1 MKLKPMDCH
10 VNKKSGLTL
19 VEMTLVIATI
29 ALLVGFG
36 LPAVRSLV
44 HSFESQSGTRSMISA
59 ALSSARAMAVRNQ
72 RYTGVRFQKLCRSR
86 DPLDPLIGAVDAPQ
100 YMIFIVH
107 EEPKHM
113 GGMAIGFRAVEG
125 LEPVKLPD
133 TVAVMDISQLAGDA
147 DIDEGRE
154 LNDASAFS
162 IVFSPSGKLVVREV
176 RVRNRDGHSLPS
188 NDSGSNKMSLDQ
200 VFNSALNITQYG
212 RGMFIQDDYS
222 VRNLSPGNEA
232 DYGLGKEMSR
242 TSFVI
247 CDRLRLTELF
257 HRKQVW
263 SEYLSKLSGEDVVYV
278 SPHTGTLISSE

>member
-1 MKLKPMDCH
+1 MDCRAH
-10 VNKKSGLTL
+10 NKGGLTL

-36 LPAVRSLV
+36 LPALRSLV

-86 DPLDPLIGAVDAPQ
+86 DPQNPLIGVVDAPQ

-107 EEPKHM
+107 EEPKNM
-113 GGMAIGFRAVEG
+113 GGLAIGFKAVEG

-133 TVAVMDISQLAGDA
+133 TVGVLDLSQLTADS
-147 DIDEGRE
+147 DIDEDRE

-176 RVRNRDGHSLPS
+176 RVRNRDGYSLPS
-188 NDSGSNKMSLDQ
+188 NASGSSKVSLDQ
-200 VFNSALNITQYG
+200 VFNSAVNITEYG

-222 VRNLSPGNEA
+222 ARNPAPGNA
-232 DYGLGKEMSR
+232 VDYGLGREMSR

-247 CDRLRLTELF
+247 CDHPRFAALF
-257 HRKQVW
+257 RRKVAW
-263 SEYLSKLSGEDVVYV
+263 SEYLSKLSGDEVVYV
-278 SPHTGTLISSE
+278 SPHTGTLISSK

>member
-1 MKLKPMDCH
+1 M
-10 VNKKSGLTL
+10 TL

-36 LPAVRSLV
+36 LPALRSLV

-72 RYTGVRFQKLCRSR
+72 KYTGVRFQKLCRSR
-86 DPLDPLIGAVDAPQ
+86 DPLDPLIGVVDAPQ
-100 YMIFIVH
+100 YMIFVVL
-107 EEPKHM
+107 EEPKNM
-113 GGMAIGFRAVEG
+113 GGLAIGFRAVEG

-133 TVAVMDISQLAGDA
+133 TVGVLDISQLADDP
-147 DIDEGRE
+147 DIDEDFE

-162 IVFSPSGKLVVREV
+162 IIFSPSGKLVVHEI
-176 RVRNRDGHSLPS
+176 RVRNRNGISLPD
-188 NDSGSNKMSLDQ
+188 NDGGSNKASLDQ
-200 VFNSALNITQYG
+200 IFNSALNITEYG

-222 VRNLSPGNEA
+222 DRNPSPGNGA

-247 CDRLRLTELF
+247 CDRQRLADLF
-257 HRKQVW
+257 RKRLLW
-263 SEYLSKLSGEDVVYV
+263 SEYLSKLSGQDVVYV

>member
-1 MKLKPMDCH
+1 MNCQAH
-10 VNKKSGLTL
+10 NKGGLTL
-19 VEMTLVIATI
+19 IEMTLVIATI

-36 LPAVRSLV
+36 LPALRSLV

-72 RYTGVRFQKLCRSR
+72 KYTGVRFQKLCRSR
-86 DPLDPLIGAVDAPQ
+86 DSQNPLIGVVDAPQ

-107 EEPKHM
+107 EEPKNI
-113 GGMAIGFRAVEG
+113 GGLAIGFRAVEG

-133 TVAVMDISQLAGDA
+133 TVGVLDLSQLAADS
-147 DIDEGRE
+147 DIDEEHE

-162 IVFSPSGKLVVREV
+162 ILFSPSGKLVVREV
-176 RVRNRDGHSLPS
+176 RVRNRDGYSLPS
-188 NDSGSNKMSLDQ
+188 NESGSSKVSLDQ
-200 VFNSALNITQYG
+200 VFNSAVNITEYG

-222 VRNLSPGNEA
+222 ARNPSPGNGA
-232 DYGLGKEMSR
+232 DYGLGREMSR

-247 CDRLRLTELF
+247 CDHQRLADLF
-257 HRKQVW
+257 QRKVVW
-263 SEYLSKLSGEDVVYV
+263 SEYLSGLSGDGVVYV